1 MKNLLVSVALTA
13 LVGVPGAVLAGIG
26 NGNGVD
32 KGNKNGWTSVEHH
45 NEVISVPKGL
55 VVSGDNG
62 RVDNGN
68 GNGGEHPGHH
78 TPNRDGEDADSDQDP
93 N

>member
-1 MKNLLVSVALTA
+1 MA
-13 LVGVPGAVLAGIG
+13 GVG

-32 KGNKNGWTSVEHH
+32 EGNKKGWGSVDHH
-45 NEVISVPKGL
+45 GHVMSVPKGL

-62 RVDNGN
+62 RVDNAD

-78 TPNRDGEDADSDQDP
+78 TPSHRGEDGKHDEDP